1 MVQTIINTVMTFIIS
16 GVLGYTVR
24 RAKDYKERLNDKYEE
39 SKLLKNALMTMLQNN
54 LTNTYFV
61 YNEIGE
67 IPDYVLKN
75 WLNSFKIYR
84 KLGGNDYVDTIK
96 EKMDNWQITKTD
108 ILDK

>member
-1 MVQTIINTVMTFIIS
+1 MKETIIHTIINFVVS
-16 GVLGYTVR
+16 GLLGYSVSLVR
-24 RAKDYKERLNDKYEE
+24 SYKKKLKDKNEE
-39 SKLLKNALMTMLQNN
+39 SNLFKEALMTMLQNT

-61 YNEIGE
+61 YNEIGK

-96 EKMDNWQITKTD
+96 EKMDSWQITKTD